1 MTMFIF
7 DFKTFCSYLIQVMKV
22 KVVKH
27 VQEVIIET
35 LITELEACDLA
46 NLVIAMEMSRDVS
59 WTTEN

>member
-35 LITELEACDLA
+35 LITELEASHLA
-46 NLVIAMEMSRDVS
+46 NLVIVMEMSRDVS
-59 WTTEN
+59 

>member
-27 VQEVIIET
+27 VQEVIIEI
-35 LITELEACDLA
+35 LITELEAFHLA

-59 WTTEN
+59 